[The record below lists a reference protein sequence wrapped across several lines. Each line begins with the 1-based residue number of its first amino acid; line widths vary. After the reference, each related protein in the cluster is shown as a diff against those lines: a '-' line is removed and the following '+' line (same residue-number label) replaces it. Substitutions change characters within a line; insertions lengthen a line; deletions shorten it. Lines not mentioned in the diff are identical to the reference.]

1 MLYMVGALCIKD
13 DPGFHTLA
21 DNLNRKGQ
29 RVNLADNLS
38 CTIENFFHNGSP
50 CFCPP
55 SVCFS

>member
-38 CTIENFFHNGSP
+38 CTIQL
-50 CFCPP
+50 
-55 SVCFS
+55 